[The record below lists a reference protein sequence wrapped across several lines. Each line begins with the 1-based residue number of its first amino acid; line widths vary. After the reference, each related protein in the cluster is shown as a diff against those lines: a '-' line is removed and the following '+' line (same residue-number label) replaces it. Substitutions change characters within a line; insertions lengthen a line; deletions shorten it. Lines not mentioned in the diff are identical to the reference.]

1 MATPTSPN
9 VIQQLIDNAMEN
21 EQSLVQWLGNG
32 GLEQVLSA
40 LNQNIVYR
48 GIMAFSTSSSM
59 ALSGGGDSQYAI
71 CLNDGVGLNFYK
83 YFPNVDSTVSGAIT
97 SAEGGQWR
105 PILAINNSPYTD
117 PNIYGSATEEVFS
130 ASSYVTISI
139 TQPNTN
145 YIVLVSG
152 LNEYS
157 MTNYV
162 KRKLTTSFEIY
173 FDIGESAGA
182 TVSFDYVLIPQ
193 P

>member
-83 YFPNVDSTVSGAIT
+83 YFPNVDNTVLGAIT

-117 PNIYGSATEEVFS
+117 PNIYGSVTEEVTT
-130 ASSYVTISI
+130 AIPVTISV

-152 LNEYS
+152 LNQFS
-157 MTNYV
+157 MTNFV
-162 KRKLTTSFEIY
+162 KRKLTTSFEVF
-173 FDIGESAGA
+173 FDIGASPSE